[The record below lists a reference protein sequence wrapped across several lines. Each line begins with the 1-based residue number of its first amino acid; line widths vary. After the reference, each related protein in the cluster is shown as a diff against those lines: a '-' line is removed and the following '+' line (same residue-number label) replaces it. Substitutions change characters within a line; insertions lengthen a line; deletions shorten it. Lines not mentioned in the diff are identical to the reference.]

1 VRAGLLS
8 RPEQET
14 KIVLDVQGLEATR
27 MSSQLSE

>member
-14 KIVLDVQGLEATR
+14 KIVLDVQGLEAMR
-27 MSSQLSE
+27 KRSQLTE